1 MVKLHIPKC
10 HNFQLWISRTHIFG
24 SNFELLGEYILVQE
38 GLLQISFSTLLN
50 MFKVKTFWRGF
61 EVRFWYIDEFGF
73 NWVRSSMC
81 KIQNRY
87 ICVLSNTIFPLFY
100 HIYPSV
106 QKAPWQVYGWQWRPR
121 KSWDF
126 FFMMQKL
133 HSGVW
138 NWTFMANKK
147 EEWIGVSG
155 KISILPETRLFVIFK
170 NMLSNTFPELSL
182 IVCSTWKSE
191 IISGTYS
198 TTIRWCTTGERKKHS
213 RYFFKKHNKNI
224 NELMHQRSND
234 AQTD

>member
-24 SNFELLGEYILVQE
+24 SNLELLGEYILVQE
-38 GLLQISFSTLLN
+38 GLLQISFSTLMN

-81 KIQNRY
+81 KIQSRY

-126 FFMMQKL
+126 FFHDAKVAFWCL
-133 HSGVW
+133 
-138 NWTFMANKK
+138 
-147 EEWIGVSG
+147 
-155 KISILPETRLFVIFK
+155 
-170 NMLSNTFPELSL
+170 ELDFY
-182 IVCSTWKSE
+182 
-191 IISGTYS
+191 G
-198 TTIRWCTTGERKKHS
+198 
-213 RYFFKKHNKNI
+213 
-224 NELMHQRSND
+224 Q
-234 AQTD
+234 

>member
-1 MVKLHIPKC
+1 
-10 HNFQLWISRTHIFG
+10 
-24 SNFELLGEYILVQE
+24 
-38 GLLQISFSTLLN
+38 
-50 MFKVKTFWRGF
+50 
-61 EVRFWYIDEFGF
+61 
-73 NWVRSSMC
+73 MC
-81 KIQNRY
+81 KIQSRY
-87 ICVLSNTIFPLFY
+87 IWVLSNTIFPLFY

-170 NMLSNTFPELSL
+170 NTLSNTFPELSL

-234 AQTD
+234 AQTKKFIDIAKFLLNFLRKIQFYILKIPFFISVFTFNFYAKCQSLNPN